1 MLVDKEMI
9 NVHKL
14 KQQIESIEIVSPEEV
29 RVIDGDT
36 IVINENISNN
46 VNVKKERIRL
56 ACLNCPERLSQSGI
70 ESTKRTQDFIDSSV
84 MIFIIRYK
92 KKDLYGR
99 TIATVLGV
107 NNNDKISDLNALL
120 LSYGAAEYKSY
131 NRSYCKIYKSQ

>member
-1 MLVDKEMI
+1 MI

-14 KQQIESIEIVSPEEV
+14 KEKIQGIEIISPEEV

-36 IVINENISNN
+36 IVINENISH
-46 VNVKKERIRL
+46 VKKERIRL
-56 ACLNCPERLSQSGI
+56 ACLNCPEKLSLSGI
-70 ESTKRTQDFIDSSV
+70 ESTKKTQEFIDSSV
-84 MIFIIRYK
+84 LLFIIKYK

-107 NNNDKISDLNALL
+107 NSKDTISDLNALL

-131 NRSYCKIYKSQ
+131 NRSYCEIYKSE